1 MGRQMKSRAQA
12 SMRRMVERVTKEAR
26 ARMERKSSGDG
37 KGLSEGG
44 KEDLL
49 HPHTTKKSDGGMSGL
64 EMVVV
69 ALLVL
74 GLLGIGRAVYKASRG
89 SKSDA

>member
-1 MGRQMKSRAQA
+1 
-12 SMRRMVERVTKEAR
+12 
-26 ARMERKSSGDG
+26 MERKSSGGEG
-37 KGLSEGG
+37 KGLYEGG
-44 KEDLL
+44 KSDPL

-74 GLLGIGRAVYKASRG
+74 GLLGIGRAVFKASRG